1 MTTSDRASADTGTD
15 SPTEGAPGGKGPVGP
30 SGGSGAPQ
38 GLPVD
43 GASEAAGGAAVT
55 DPQGPAPGGE
65 AGTVASPAPVG
76 PTVVDP
82 VAQDRGAEERLPSGP
97 VMLGGIRRMVRLT
110 LDGTEVR
117 VPEGATIL
125 DALHDQGSPAQA
137 DTPTLCWAP
146 NMDPINACRVC
157 VVEVEGGRTLVP
169 SCARKCED
177 GMAVRTDSEKVHH
190 SRRMVLELLAS
201 SVDMSQA
208 STDVAR
214 WMGEYGVDAARYGPP
229 APPAAAG
236 ERDRRHAGHHD
247 APDGAVAATVGQPV
261 KIDNDLYVRD
271 YSRCIMC
278 YKCVN
283 ACGTDAQFTFAISA
297 AGRGFDARIA
307 TEYDVELPD
316 SACVYCGNCIGVCPT
331 GALKSVREHELREAE
346 DWHPEE
352 ETVTTTVCSFCGV
365 GCNLEMHVQQGSI
378 VNVTSPAD
386 HSVTHGHLCIKGRFG
401 FQHVQNLG

>member
-1 MTTSDRASADTGTD
+1 MTTT
-15 SPTEGAPGGKGPVGP
+15 GKGPAGP
-30 SGGSGAPQ
+30 GGGSSA
-38 GLPVD
+38 PVD
-43 GASEAAGGAAVT
+43 ETIDGADEAVGGAAIGTALEEGPPPGERT
-55 DPQGPAPGGE
+55 DGDTHP
-65 AGTVASPAPVG
+65 SSPVG
-76 PTVVDP
+76 PTVIDP
-82 VAQDRGAEERLPSGP
+82 AAPTRTPEERLSSGP
-97 VMLGGIRRMVRLT
+97 VMLGTIKRRVTLQ
-110 LDGTEVR
+110 LDGREVR

-125 DALHDQGSPAQA
+125 DALHDEGTPAQA

-157 VVEVEGGRTLVP
+157 VVEVEGSRALVP

-177 GMAVRTDSEKVHH
+177 GMEVRTDTEKVRH
-190 SRRMVLELLAS
+190 SRRMVLELLTS
-201 SVDMSQA
+201 SVDMDRA
-208 STDVAR
+208 SADVQR
-214 WMGEYGVDAARYGPP
+214 WIREYEVDATRYGPP

-247 APDGAVAATVGQPV
+247 APDGATAATVQQPV
-261 KIDNDLYVRD
+261 KIDNELYVRD

-283 ACGTDAQFTFAISA
+283 ACGTDAQFTFAIAA

-307 TEYDVELPD
+307 TEFDVDLPD

-331 GALKSVREHELREAE
+331 GALKSVREHELREAD

-352 ETVTTTVCSFCGV
+352 ETVTTTICSFCGV
-365 GCNLEMHVQQGSI
+365 GCNLELHVQQNEI
-378 VNVTSPAD
+378 VNVTSPSD

-401 FQHVQNLG
+401 FQHVQNR